1 MFKRFLLAA
10 MVLICVKSAFA
21 SDTALDSSADNSSVY
36 NPKTTVFIEAES
48 FADANNGEAGGWT
61 LDPQF
66 IDSVGSSVLLSH
78 GLGKPVADAQ
88 QNVEFPQTGEY
99 HVWVRTRNWGA
110 EWAPDEA
117 PGRFELLIDGQS
129 VGTNFGTH
137 GADWAWQSGGTVTV
151 EAGTRTLALHDLTGF
166 DGRCDAIV
174 FSLDE
179 AFVPPNDLDGL
190 KSLRRAALG
199 QQTPVPNV
207 REKPFD
213 FVVVG
218 GGMAGICSAVAAARL
233 GLDVALIQN
242 QFTLGGNNSSDIRV
256 HLQGGINLPPY
267 PNLGNI
273 VYQLQHEREG
283 NAEDGANYEDEKK
296 FAVVN
301 AEKNLHLFMGEHVE
315 GVEKQGDK
323 IVAVT
328 ARNIVTNAE
337 TRFNG
342 TLFADCTGD
351 GNLGFLAGAD
361 WRYGRESQ
369 AETGE
374 PDAPQEADS
383 MTMGA
388 SVQWYAVDTNAETS
402 FPILPW
408 AIQFTPE
415 SIRPMV
421 HGDWDWETGLNWN
434 QIDDF
439 EKIRDHG
446 LRAAY
451 GHWSYMKNHADEE
464 WTQRVKTM
472 ELGWVASYA
481 GKRESRRLLG
491 DLIIDEVDI
500 CGGRVWPDAAVTTT
514 WGIDLHYPEKEN
526 EKHFSDQA
534 FRTICVVRGFHPYAI
549 PYRCFYSRNISNL
562 FMAGRNISV
571 THAALGTIRVMRT
584 GGMMGEVVGMAAA
597 ICVRHGVTPR
607 GVYQERFDELKT
619 LMTQGLEPAPPGTME
634 LNKPAWL
641 LDRKNLALQADVS
654 ASSEHESGQY
664 PVSNIIDG
672 KINPPGFDGRY
683 VSASGNRH
691 FVQFDFDQP
700 TTVSALRFVVGPVK
714 PERLLYRL
722 EYEENGQW
730 HTIPGTV
737 IKNRHALDF
746 SLAFEP
752 VTATSFRLVQTIDYG
767 EDLFRLWEVELY

>member
-1 MFKRFLLAA
+1 MFKRFLWAA
-10 MVLICVKSAFA
+10 MILFCAASGFTSNTA
-21 SDTALDSSADNSSVY
+21 SDTAYHPTAYDRQ
-36 NPKTTVFIEAES
+36 TTVFIEAES
-48 FADANNGEAGGWT
+48 FADSVSGMAGGWT

-66 IDSVGSSVLLSH
+66 IDSVGSSVLLAH
-78 GLGKPVADAQ
+78 GLGKPVADALG
-88 QNVEFPQTGEY
+88 NVEFPQTGDY
-99 HVWVRTRNWGA
+99 RVWVRTRNWVA
-110 EWAPDEA
+110 EWSPDEA
-117 PGRFELLIDGQS
+117 PGRFELLIDGVS
-129 VGTNFGTH
+129 VGTEFGTQ
-137 GADWAWQSGGTVTV
+137 GANWAWQSGGAVTV
-151 EAGTRTLALHDLTGF
+151 KAGTHVVALRDLTGF

-174 FSLDE
+174 FSLNE
-179 AFVPPNDLDGL
+179 AFAPPNNLDGL
-190 KSLRRAALG
+190 KALRRAALDLPP
-199 QQTPVPNV
+199 TV
-207 REKPFD
+207 RDAEEGPFD

-218 GGMAGICSAVAAARL
+218 GGMAGICAAVAAARL

-242 QFTLGGNNSSDIRV
+242 RFTLGGNNSSDIRV

-283 NAEDGANYEDEKK
+283 NAEAGSNYEDEKK

-301 AEKNLHLFMGEHVE
+301 AEKNLRLFMGEHVE
-315 GVEKQGDK
+315 EVEKEEDK

-328 ARNIVTNAE
+328 ARNIVTNVE
-337 TRFNG
+337 TRFAAP
-342 TLFADCTGD
+342 LFADCTGD

-374 PDAPQEADS
+374 PDAPPEADS

-388 SVQWYAVDTNAETS
+388 SVQWYAVGTDAETS

-464 WTQRVKTM
+464 WSAQVKTM

-526 EKHFSDQA
+526 EKHFGDEA

-584 GGMMGEVVGMAAA
+584 GGMMGEAVGMAASL
-597 ICVRHGVTPR
+597 CVRHGVTPR
-607 GVYQERFDELKT
+607 GVYETRFDELKT
-619 LMTQGLEPAPPGTME
+619 LMTRGLEPAPPGTME

-641 LDRKNLALQADVS
+641 SDRKNLAPAAHVS

-664 PVSNIIDG
+664 PVANVIDG
-672 KINPPGFDGRY
+672 LINPPGFKGRY

-691 FVQFDFDQP
+691 FVQFDFDEP
-700 TTVSALRFVVGPVK
+700 TSVSALRFVVGPVK

-730 HTIPGTV
+730 LTVPGTA

-746 SLAFEP
+746 SIAFEP
-752 VTATSFRLVQTIDYG
+752 VTASSFRLVQTIDYG
-767 EDLFRLWEVELY
+767 EDLLRLWEVELY